1 MNFQTLD
8 VVHCNSFH
16 HTFGEPFLLP
26 LITSDAF
33 AQYGDGTAMEW
44 NHFSCVGLWEWV
56 PLREGYTTDSMQQ
69 QLRGW
74 KIPESFLL
82 QCFPFLYVQGNVCLT
97 ELSCLKIHR
106 KYEII
111 PVFAIYAILNNSTK
125 DVLGLQ
131 EFMKYIFCD
140 QCCAKHRGRFKK
152 AQCLNSDWYAETY
165 VPEITWAVFNDEKM
179 KDRRRILSWFMEV
192 VSFELYFEDE

>member
-1 MNFQTLD
+1 MNFQILD
-8 VVHCNSFH
+8 LVHCNSSH
-16 HTFGEPFLLP
+16 HTFGESFLLP

-33 AQYGDGTAMEW
+33 AQYGDGSAMEW

-56 PLREGYTTDSMQQ
+56 PLREGYTTDAVQQ

-111 PVFAIYAILNNSTK
+111 PVFAVYAILNNSTK
-125 DVLGLQ
+125 RCAWFTRVHEIHILWPVLCQTLREVCKSSGFKFWL
-131 EFMKYIFCD
+131 IRWNV
-140 QCCAKHRGRFKK
+140 CAW
-152 AQCLNSDWYAETY
+152 N
-165 VPEITWAVFNDEKM
+165 N
-179 KDRRRILSWFMEV
+179 
-192 VSFELYFEDE
+192 VSCF